1 MDARSRRKWEM
12 GGGVLGFSIKRPDSS
27 PGWVSALE
35 RLKQG
40 LDQAEMFAAQQMAGL
55 RAVRGA
61 TEEKARIRRML
72 RSTHL
77 AHVVRVGRLAAR
89 ENPDLAQKFVF
100 RPGSSA
106 AVAFRTAARSLAAE
120 AETHRELL
128 VKHGLGEAVLEHLV
142 QALDQFDAAIERGR
156 EGRQLHVGAT
166 AELRAVASE
175 IAEIVKVMDGL
186 VRYRYMN
193 DKEALAAWDTASNV
207 VTPARG
213 GPDEVGS
220 ERPAA

>member
-1 MDARSRRKWEM
+1 M

-40 LDQAEMFAAQQMAGL
+40 LDQAEVFAGRQLEGL
-55 RAVRGA
+55 QAVHA
-61 TEEKARIRRML
+61 AAEEKARLRRML

-77 AHVVRVGRLAAR
+77 SHLVRVGRLATR
-89 ENPDLAQKFVF
+89 ENPELAQKFVF
-100 RPGSSA
+100 RPGTST

-142 QALDQFDAAIERGR
+142 RALDQFDAAIERGR

-166 AELRAVASE
+166 AELRAVTNE

-193 DKEALAAWDTASNV
+193 DHEALAAWETASNV
-207 VTPARG
+207 ITPARTPPI
-213 GPDEVGS
+213 GPGEGES